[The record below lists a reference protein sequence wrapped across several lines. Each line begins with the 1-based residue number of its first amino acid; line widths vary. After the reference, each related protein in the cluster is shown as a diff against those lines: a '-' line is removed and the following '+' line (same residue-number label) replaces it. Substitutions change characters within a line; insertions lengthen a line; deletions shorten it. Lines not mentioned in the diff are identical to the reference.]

1 LLKGENK
8 MTTYVTLDLPTLHR
22 SFVGFEQLFEEINR
36 SFQMSKQDNY
46 PPHNIIR
53 TGDNR
58 YIIEMAVA
66 GFLENELD
74 IETVTNGY
82 GQNVLTIRGQRQRD
96 DDDSWQ
102 YLHRGLATRNFERSF
117 PLNENVEIVGA
128 TVSNGILTVTLEH
141 KVPETQKPK
150 KVAITYSK

>member
-74 IETVTNGY
+74 IETVTNNY
-82 GQNVLTIRGQRQRD
+82 GQNVLTIRGHRQRED
-96 DDDSWQ
+96 DADWQ

-117 PLNENVEIVGA
+117 PLSENVEIVGA
-128 TVSNGILTVTLEH
+128 TVTNGILTVTLEH

>member
-1 LLKGENK
+1 

-22 SFVGFEQLFEEINR
+22 SFVGFDQLFEEIQR
-36 SFQMSKQDNY
+36 SFQVSKQENY

-53 TGDNR
+53 TSDNR

-74 IETVTNGY
+74 IETVTNAY
-82 GQNVLTIRGQRQRD
+82 GQSVLTIRGERKRD
-96 DDDSWQ
+96 GDESWQ
-102 YLHRGLATRNFERSF
+102 YLHRGLATRNFERVF
-117 PLNENVEIVGA
+117 PLNESVEVIGA
-128 TVSNGILTVTLEH
+128 GVANGILTVTLEH

-150 KVAITYSK
+150 KVAITFSK

>member
-1 LLKGENK
+1 

-22 SFVGFEQLFEEINR
+22 SFVGFDQLFEEINR
-36 SFQMSKQDNY
+36 SFTVAKQDNY

-58 YIIEMAVA
+58 YLIEMAVA
-66 GFLENELD
+66 GFMETELD
-74 IETVTNGY
+74 IETVTNNY
-82 GQNVLTIRGQRQRD
+82 GQNVLTIKGERKREEDADR
-96 DDDSWQ
+96 Q

-117 PLNENVEIVGA
+117 PLNENVDILNA
-128 TVSNGILTVTLEH
+128 TVANGILSVYLEH
-141 KVPETQKPK
+141 RVPETQKPK

>member
-1 LLKGENK
+1 

-74 IETVTNGY
+74 IETVTNNY
-82 GQNVLTIRGQRQRD
+82 GQNVLTIRGHRQRED
-96 DDDSWQ
+96 DADWQ

-117 PLNENVEIVGA
+117 PLSENVEIVGA
-128 TVSNGILTVTLEH
+128 TVTNGILTVTLEH

>member
-1 LLKGENK
+1 

-22 SFVGFEQLFEEINR
+22 SFVGFDQLFEEIQR

-66 GFLENELD
+66 GFQEKELD
-74 IETVTNGY
+74 IETVTNSY
-82 GQNVLTIRGQRQRD
+82 GQNVLTIRGERSRD
-96 DDDSWQ
+96 NESDWQ
-102 YLHRGLATRNFERSF
+102 YLHRGLATRNFERVF
-117 PLNENVEIVGA
+117 PLNENVEVIGA
-128 TVSNGILTVTLEH
+128 GVANGILTITLEH

-150 KVAITYSK
+150 KVAITFSK

>member
-1 LLKGENK
+1 

-22 SFVGFEQLFEEINR
+22 SFVGFDQLFEEIQR
-36 SFQMSKQDNY
+36 SFQVSKQENY

-74 IETVTNGY
+74 IETVTNAY
-82 GQNVLTIRGQRQRD
+82 GQNVLTIRGERKRD
-96 DDDSWQ
+96 SDETWQ
-102 YLHRGLATRNFERSF
+102 YLHRGLATRNFERVF
-117 PLNENVEIVGA
+117 PLNESVEVIGA
-128 TVSNGILTVTLEH
+128 GVANGILTVTLEH

-150 KVAITYSK
+150 KVAITFSK